1 MEKRVIVAV
10 LLMTAVIFLTNL
22 LFPPPDPVEEE
33 APTAVAPVAP
43 LPEEPP
49 VFERIGE
56 SRLESAPEET
66 VEVASPLYRHTISS
80 RGGALIRAELPGY
93 ASYTAPSEPVQ
104 LVPDGVRDLLTHRL
118 VVGADTVD
126 LRGANFRVEGGS
138 ALLDEDSAPHEL
150 RLVYGEGEQ
159 FGVEMVYT
167 FHPDQY
173 QIQIRGRVRGLGA
186 VQGMLLTEL
195 GTGLAPHEDPA
206 HRSERQLAVV
216 ARPPD
221 RGVENLRME
230 KLRAGQQIPG
240 PLAWAGVKDKYFLIA
255 LITPPLDAHR
265 FAAVHTH
272 PLPAGFYTMPRGER
286 ADTLPLPR
294 ALTQVA
300 LPLGR
305 EDGTFAF
312 DAYLGPQE
320 HERLVAI
327 GQGLQEVNPY
337 GYRWLRP
344 VIRPIAAAILWVL
357 DGLNRSLGITYGWVL
372 VIFGVMMRVVLWPL
386 NAKAMR
392 AQMKNMAVQPILQAK
407 MQEVREKYKD
417 DPARLQKEM
426 MGVYQEVGVSPLS
439 MLSGCLPLLIPM
451 PILITLFFVFQDSIV
466 FRGESFL
473 WLPDLSLADPYFIL
487 PVFLVVSMFA
497 LQWVS
502 FKMSGMEQNPQMKMM
517 MYMMPLVMGFIFF
530 MLPAGLNLYYS
541 VTNVATIPQQLLIS
555 KERKKAQAAMK
566 EKEREAARSSKPA
579 SAGAAGGGGGGA
591 RSRRPGRRSKKRG

>member
-1 MEKRVIVAV
+1 MEKRVVVAV

-22 LFPPPDPVEEE
+22 LFPPPEPVPEDP
-33 APTAVAPVAP
+33 AVVVTPEAPVA
-43 LPEEPP
+43 PP
-49 VFERIGE
+49 VFERLPE
-56 SRLESAPEET
+56 PVAAPAVEET
-66 VEVASPLYRHTISS
+66 VEVISPLYRYTVSS
-80 RGGALIRAELPGY
+80 RGGAVLRAELPGY
-93 ASYTAPSEPVQ
+93 ESYTAPQEPVQ
-104 LVPDGVRDLLTHRL
+104 LVPEGVRSLLTHRL
-118 VVGADTVD
+118 VVGTDTLD

-138 ALLDEDSAPHEL
+138 ATLGEDSPPHEL
-150 RLVYGEGEQ
+150 RLTYGEEEEALR
-159 FGVEMVYT
+159 VEMVYT
-167 FHPDQY
+167 FHPDRY
-173 QIQIRGRVRGLGA
+173 QIEVAGLVHGLGG
-186 VQGMLLTEL
+186 VQGVLLTDL

-206 HRSERQLAVV
+206 HRSERQLQVV

-221 RGVENLRME
+221 RGVESVRFE
-230 KLRAGQQIPG
+230 KLRAPQQIPG

-255 LITPPLDAHR
+255 LITPPDPASR
-265 FAAVHTH
+265 IAALHAE
-272 PLPAGFYTMPRGER
+272 PLPAGSYTMPRR
-286 ADTLPLPR
+286 QRVDTLSMPR
-294 ALTQVA
+294 AHTVA
-300 LPLGR
+300 AVPIGR
-305 EDGTFAF
+305 EDGRFSF
-312 DAYLGPQE
+312 DAYFGPQE

-357 DGLNRSLGITYGWVL
+357 DQLHHNLGIGYGWVL
-372 VIFGVMMRVVLWPL
+372 VIFGVLMRIVLWPL

-392 AQMKNMAVQPILQAK
+392 AQMKNMAVQPVLQAK

-417 DPARLQKEM
+417 DPQRMQKEM
-426 MGVYQEVGVSPLS
+426 MGVYQEVGVSPFS

-473 WLPDLSLADPYFIL
+473 WLPDLSLADPFFIL

-502 FKMSGMEQNPQMKMM
+502 YKLSGMEQNPQMKMM
-517 MYMMPLVMGFIFF
+517 MYMMPLIMGFIFF

-555 KERKKAQAAMK
+555 KERRKAQEAMKAK
-566 EKEREAARSSKPA
+566 EKEQEKAAGRG
-579 SAGAAGGGGGGA
+579 SAVAAAAGGG